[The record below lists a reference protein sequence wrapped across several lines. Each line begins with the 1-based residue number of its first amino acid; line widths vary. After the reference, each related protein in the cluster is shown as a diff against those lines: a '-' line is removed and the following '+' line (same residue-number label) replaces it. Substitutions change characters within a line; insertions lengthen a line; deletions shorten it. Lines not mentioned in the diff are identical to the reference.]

1 MEHAILGFDDA
12 LLDRDRAIDEIE
24 TTEAQ
29 PRALTEPQPEH
40 GGGDALPSSSLSTP
54 ARATDVSEEDI
65 CFSEGEVA
73 QVLWVLTDAAEH
85 AAEVRALSTLVLME
99 ETLQMVR
106 ARFDERRG
114 GDQ

>member
-1 MEHAILGFDDA
+1 
-12 LLDRDRAIDEIE
+12 
-24 TTEAQ
+24 
-29 PRALTEPQPEH
+29 
-40 GGGDALPSSSLSTP
+40 
-54 ARATDVSEEDI
+54 VSEEDI